1 MKTVLTIAG
10 SDSIGGAGIQADL
23 KTMCAHGV
31 YGMTVIT
38 ALTAQNTLGV
48 QAIHTP
54 PPEFARAQMDSV
66 FADIRPDAVKIGML
80 SNAGVIRAVA
90 EGLKHYAAQNI
101 VLDPVM
107 VTTSRHRLLEAD
119 AEAALKA
126 ELLPLA
132 RLITPNLPEACELS
146 GIPEITDRAGM
157 LRAAKVIAEMTSAAV
172 LIKGGHLADCADDL
186 LYEDGAEHWFSTP
199 RIDTDNT
206 HGTGCTLSSA
216 IASNLA
222 LGRTLAE
229 AVGQAKDYI
238 TRALQHDPH
247 LGHGNGPL
255 NHNQPAG
262 DRLA

>member
-54 PPEFARAQMDSV
+54 PPEFARAQMDCVLS
-66 FADIRPDAVKIGML
+66 DIRPDAVKIGML
-80 SNAGVIRAVA
+80 SNAGVIQAVA
-90 EGLKHYAAQNI
+90 EGLRHHAARNV

-107 VTTSRHRLLEAD
+107 VSTSRHRLLESE
-119 AEAALKA
+119 AETALRA

-132 RLITPNLPEACELS
+132 RLVTPNLPEACELA
-146 GIPEITDRAGM
+146 GMPDITDRAGM
-157 LRAAKVIAEMTSAAV
+157 VQAAKAIAQMTSAAV
-172 LIKGGHLADCADDL
+172 LVKGGHLAGCADDL
-186 LYEDGAEHWFSTP
+186 LYEDGTEHWFSTP

-222 LGRTLAE
+222 LGCTLKE
-229 AVGQAKDYI
+229 AVALAKDYI
-238 TRALQHDPH
+238 TRALRNDPH